1 MLNCNLQP
9 SGRGALTCGA
19 RRQRHHVK
27 VYVGRLKLVVLQER
41 QLGSTP
47 LLQAH
52 HGGIDRPEVV
62 PAAKVGV
69 RHQQAHVQLVPGVGS
84 GGPRARA
91 GRSAAA
97 FAAIAIAIAV
107 AAAAAPYA
115 DATASIRGRL
125 VALWFDARR

>member
-1 MLNCNLQP
+1 M
-9 SGRGALTCGA
+9 
-19 RRQRHHVK
+19 
-27 VYVGRLKLVVLQER
+27 YVGRLKLVVLQER

-69 RHQQAHVQLVPGVGS
+69 RHQQAHVQLVPGVGG

-91 GRSAAA
+91 GRPAAA
-97 FAAIAIAIAV
+97 FTAIAIAV
-107 AAAAAPYA
+107 AAAAPYA